1 MRRST
6 SVIVVSYNKLPY
18 TRLCLQSML
27 AAAPAPDQIIVVD
40 NGSQDGSVA
49 FLADEVP
56 ARAKAAGCE
65 YTLIANEGNVGAC
78 TARNQG
84 LELVRGDYI
93 AFCDNDLAVRSS
105 DWLVVL
111 AETLDGMPDLGIV
124 GPKLLF
130 PYEPFRI
137 ECAGVGISRRGRVQ
151 YFGRGQAHDGE
162 HHCLPRTVQCLTS
175 ACWLMRRELPERIG
189 GLDEVF
195 NPAQFE
201 DFDYCYRAREA
212 GWEVYYQ
219 PGAEMYHFEN
229 VTTDGSQDVNF
240 AYVTIK
246 NGRVFK
252 ERWRHIFAEEDG
264 PAEEDCRWEKIPGRG
279 IDQTGIPPVD
289 TRTG

>member
-1 MRRST
+1 MQRST

-18 TRLCLQSML
+18 TRLCLESML
-27 AAAPAPDQIIVVD
+27 AGDPAPDQIVVID
-40 NGSQDGSVA
+40 NGSRDGSVD
-49 FLADEVP
+49 FLAGEF
-56 ARAKAAGCE
+56 AGQAEAAGCS
-65 YTLIANEGNVGAC
+65 YALIANEGNAGAC

-84 LELVRGDYI
+84 LERVTGEYV

-105 DWLVVL
+105 DWLAVL
-111 AETLDGMPDLGIV
+111 AGTLDRVPSVGIV

-137 ECAGVGISRRGRVQ
+137 ECAGVGISQTGRVQ
-151 YFGRGQAHDGE
+151 YFGRGEARDAEQ
-162 HHCLPRTVQCLTS
+162 HCTPRPVQCLTS

-189 GLDEVF
+189 NLDEVF

-240 AYVTIK
+240 PYVTIK

-252 ERWRHIFAEEDG
+252 ERWRRMFSDEDG
-264 PAEEDCRWEKIPGRG
+264 PADEDCRWEKIPGRG
-279 IDQTGIPPVD
+279 IDQTGIPPMD
-289 TRTG
+289 THRA